1 MPTSFKDKY
10 GKWALV
16 TGASKGLGLEFARQC
31 AERGLNIVLVARST
45 ELLNEEADNISK
57 TYGVE
62 TLTIPLDLSREDI
75 LDAITPV
82 TDSLE
87 IGMLI
92 NNAGVEK
99 VGPFLSHTLEQQL
112 TQLHLNA
119 RAALILSHHFGG
131 KMAERKR
138 GGMIFLSSGSAMSGA
153 PYVANY
159 AGTKAYN
166 LILSES
172 LWYELKT
179 SGIDVLGFMPG
190 MTKTPGLLENQPKLN
205 SMVKVMEA
213 DETVAE
219 ALNKLGKTP
228 SLIAG
233 PRNRF
238 SLLITGKLCK
248 RTWAIR
254 MVGKAMKDIFGP
266 FD

>member
-1 MPTSFKDKY
+1 MTTSFKDKY
-10 GKWALV
+10 GKWALI
-16 TGASKGLGLEFARQC
+16 TGASKGLGLEFAYQC
-31 AERGLNIVLVARST
+31 ADRGLNVVLVARSA
-45 ELLNEEADNISK
+45 ELLNEEAERINT

-62 TLTIPLDLSREDI
+62 TATIPLDLSREDI
-75 LDAITPV
+75 LDVITSV

-112 TQLHLNA
+112 TQLNVNV
-119 RAALILSHHFGG
+119 RAALILSYHFGG

-138 GGMIFLSSGSAMSGA
+138 GGMIFLSSGSAMGGA

-166 LILSES
+166 LILAES
-172 LWYELKT
+172 LWYELKK

-190 MTKTPGLLENQPKLN
+190 MTKTPGLLDNQPKLN
-205 SMVKVMEA
+205 SMVQVMEV
-213 DETVAE
+213 DKTVAE
-219 ALNKLGKTP
+219 ALDKLGKNP
-228 SLIAG
+228 SWIAG
-233 PRNRF
+233 SRNRF
-238 SLLITGKLCK
+238 SLLFTGKLCK
-248 RTWAIR
+248 RAWAIR
-254 MVGKAMKDIFGP
+254 MVGKSMENIFGP